1 MKLRKYAPED
11 AAVIARWLRS
21 EEEVYL
27 WSADRIGAFPVP
39 EDALNKIYA
48 TVPKD
53 TEFVPVTAV
62 DGEGR
67 PVGHLFLRIK
77 QKEPERI
84 VRVGFVI
91 LAPEV
96 RGQGNGERLLI
107 QALLYAR
114 NVLQAEKASLGVF
127 LNNPSALHCYEKV
140 GFVPE
145 ANLYRDSPPAL
156 LIPGKRPAIIKVHQ
170 EGPLLN
176 RKKPAVRPEKVY
188 GGFLR

>member
-84 VRVGFVI
+84 VRIGFVI
-91 LAPEV
+91 LSPAV
-96 RGQGNGERLLI
+96 RGQGNGERMLI

-127 LNNPSALHCYEKV
+127 LNNPSALHCYENV
-140 GFVPE
+140 GFVPVGE
-145 ANLYRDSPPAL
+145 HEICAYPVGTWECLEMEMVIPACGCF
-156 LIPGKRPAIIKVHQ
+156 GKKALAAQK
-170 EGPLLN
+170 E
-176 RKKPAVRPEKVY
+176 
-188 GGFLR
+188 